1 MRIQSTGPS
10 NPDNRRLALADEGT
24 LETAR
29 PPWWSVKAKPMPR
42 FSENPLPAGVP
53 CGRGKHS
60 AQACR
65 GADLSSSRCLLTTPT
80 GGITRPTKRAAQE
93 CFVPSADLAGAINSN
108 ASKSRQ
114 LGLLPEDER
123 STSVDLPQSRK
134 ALLVRAIPVWKG
146 TAFDVNCDAAIRLG
160 YRICSEVSYRAVGRF
175 FVFVRGTLP

>member
-42 FSENPLPAGVP
+42 FSENPLPAGGYAADGVSIP
-53 CGRGKHS
+53 LRRVEARTYPVRVAFWRRRPAGSRG
-60 AQACR
+60 Q
-65 GADLSSSRCLLTTPT
+65 
-80 GGITRPTKRAAQE
+80 PTKRAAQE

-123 STSVDLPQSRK
+123 SASVDLPQSRQS
-134 ALLVRAIPVWKG
+134 ASGPCHSSLER
-146 TAFDVNCDAAIRLG
+146 NCLRRELRCCYLPRLSNMS
-160 YRICSEVSYRAVGRF
+160 RSK
-175 FVFVRGTLP
+175 L